1 MTLGLWGRPVDG
13 PAGPAV
19 SRAADGRPLSAYSIA
34 GARRLDMTSFLGMSA
49 LTRGGMPHVVEPA
62 GFEPATF
69 PLRTGRPAT
78 GRRPRNAPD
87 RIRTRNLWLR
97 RPDALNPIEPQG
109 RASAHAT
116 ACVPARAGETDHGA
130 GMVPDE
136 AEEGTRL
143 ACHRSRA
150 RRVYGVA
157 CGRRSRHEPL
167 RAPGRTRSGDLPLTR
182 RTLCLLSYRGECR
195 KPPAVRRR
203 PPRTRHMGPDREE
216 GHAIVRSGGAPF
228 PRHGPAR
235 ARRPDPVGTGP
246 PLRAPWR
253 SRTSVYG
260 FGDRR
265 AAAVPMARSLF
276 PLFGFQP
283 CHAGRVRGG
292 MAWYVSPNGR
302 PTERVPPAEWLRAAS
317 LR

>member
-1 MTLGLWGRPVDG
+1 MRP
-13 PAGPAV
+13 
-19 SRAADGRPLSAYSIA
+19 
-34 GARRLDMTSFLGMSA
+34 
-49 LTRGGMPHVVEPA
+49 
-62 GFEPATF
+62 
-69 PLRTGRPAT
+69 RTG
-78 GRRPRNAPD
+78 
-87 RIRTRNLWLR
+87 
-97 RPDALNPIEPQG
+97 
-109 RASAHAT
+109 
-116 ACVPARAGETDHGA
+116 GETDHGA

-203 PPRTRHMGPDREE
+203 PPRTRRMGPDREE
-216 GHAIVRSGGAPF
+216 GHAIVRSEGRAVSA
-228 PRHGPAR
+228 AR
-235 ARRPDPVGTGP
+235 AC
-246 PLRAPWR
+246 APWR

-265 AAAVPMARSLF
+265 AAAVPMARSSF

-292 MAWYVSPNGR
+292 MAWYAFPDGR
-302 PTERVPPAEWLRAAS
+302 PTERVPPAEWFRAAS
-317 LR
+317 LRRPVRLIRAVSPDRAAKTTGIPSSHDQVSSRLPPFAVNPMGLA